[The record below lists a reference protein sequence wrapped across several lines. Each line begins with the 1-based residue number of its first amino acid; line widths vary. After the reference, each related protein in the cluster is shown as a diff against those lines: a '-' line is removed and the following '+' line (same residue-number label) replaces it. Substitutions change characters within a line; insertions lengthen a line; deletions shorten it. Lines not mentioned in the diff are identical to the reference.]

1 MRGLIEAYQRADLEA
16 VAERCADD
24 FEFTSVMSEV
34 EETSYRGR
42 HAWTAY
48 WADMREAWEEWR

>member
-1 MRGLIEAYQRADLEA
+1 MVEAYQRADLEA

-24 FEFTSVMSEV
+24 FEFASVMSEV
-34 EETSYRGR
+34 EESSYRGR